1 MTLQLGDIAPNFH
14 AETTDGPLTFHE
26 WSGESWVL
34 LFSHPADFTPVCTTE
49 LGRVAQLKPEFAKR
63 NVKLICISVDTMEHH
78 QAWVSD
84 IGETQGTAVNFPII
98 ADPERKIALDY
109 DMIHPNASATAS
121 VRAVYLIDP
130 EKRIRLIL
138 IYPMAAGRNFDEI
151 LRATDAIQYGDD
163 FSVATPVN
171 WQRGDDVIIPL
182 SIDDETAKT
191 KFPKGWHAP
200 KPYLRITPD
209 PSA

>member
-1 MTLQLGDIAPNFH
+1 
-14 AETTDGPLTFHE
+14 
-26 WSGESWVL
+26 
-34 LFSHPADFTPVCTTE
+34 
-49 LGRVAQLKPEFAKR
+49 
-63 NVKLICISVDTMEHH
+63 
-78 QAWVSD
+78 
-84 IGETQGTAVNFPII
+84 
-98 ADPERKIALDY
+98 
-109 DMIHPNASATAS
+109 MIHPNASATAS

-191 KFPKGWHAP
+191 KFPAGLA
-200 KPYLRITPD
+200 R
-209 PSA
+209 A